1 MKRTI
6 FLVGWM
12 FLSATAVFAGERE
25 VEVTNVSIE
34 PGARQMGPD
43 GVDNGDK
50 VLHIR
55 LWNKGI
61 RLAKNLDLE
70 IEYYAKD
77 GSVIQTGVVKK
88 VLNVPIEP
96 GVEKNHRVP
105 LARYNKTLFGL
116 LDMKS
121 QGQYPYGRDQDLD
134 GVKVR
139 AQNVKFVW
147 S

>member
-1 MKRTI
+1 MKRMI
-6 FLVGWM
+6 LWAGLM
-12 FLSATAVFAGERE
+12 LLGAAAVFAGDRG
-25 VEVTNVSIE
+25 VEVTRVSIE
-34 PGARQMGPD
+34 SGARQLGPD
-43 GVDNGDK
+43 GTDNGDK
-50 VLHIR
+50 VLHIQ
-55 LWNKGI
+55 LWNKGL

-88 VLNVPIEP
+88 ALNVPIAP
-96 GVEKNHRVP
+96 GGEKSYRVP
-105 LARYNKTLFGL
+105 LARYNKTLFGS

-121 QGQYPYGRDQDLD
+121 QGQYPYDRDQDLD

-139 AQNVKFVW
+139 TQNVKFVW